1 MPSFCP
7 ACGSAFEPDARFC
20 MKCGKER
27 PEAERAAAGAT
38 AAGTATAPVM
48 PPSPPPPV
56 APPAPPG
63 RPPLPGAPPG
73 YAPYAPPSRG
83 ALFLRRAFTGDWAG
97 SAKAAAWP
105 AALLL
110 VLALVISL
118 PSPGDYE
125 ELGLTSWSDRFPAA
139 IGLLLQGLG
148 ATLEVETRSG
158 GGLLTMLVRG
168 SGSVSVWPLTITA
181 LWAGAVALGAK
192 RLRRTLPA
200 GSGGGA
206 EATLRI
212 ALICAGAVLLLGLY
226 GQPDLEIVS
235 VSTTPVLA
243 ALFSGALAGVV
254 GGAVLCR
261 DALAARLGAGAQLA
275 VRAWG
280 TALRALGL
288 SVALCGVIVFFVIA
302 SHPDETGDWAWAGSL
317 PFLINLGLMALG
329 LSWGAGVEG
338 SSTEHGRHTGETLGL
353 SEIGDLAGGWAQAG
367 AVAAG
372 VACAVI
378 LAVTVARRAA
388 DRTEQV
394 LSGVFFLATL
404 WLLSFVSGGAM
415 EMTTGTSFS
424 SRSQGT
430 DGSVATNAGELL
442 LFGLLWTAG
451 ALLLA
456 TALSHS
462 RGPGSMPRTG
472 PSAPP
477 APPAQ
482 PMPPL
487 PPMPTAGAQ
496 PMPPGGAQSAAPTA
510 QPAWPPASAAPAAGT
525 KSAAAAAPAAG
536 TKPTASAAPAAGAQA
551 AGAVAS
557 VADSAAR
564 AAGPGAAQ
572 TAAPGAGSAVAGQAA
587 ALPVP
592 AAGTQP
598 TGAAARAAG
607 PGASQPT
614 APVDGQPVPA
624 AGTKPTASAAPA
636 AGAQAGGA
644 VASVADSAAR
654 AAGPGAAQT
663 AAPGADSAVA
673 GQAAAQPAPAAA
685 APPAGTQPT
694 APAAGA
700 QAAGAAASAA
710 GSAASAASPAA
721 AQPAPPA
728 GAQSAAPSPTVEQPA
743 SPAGAQP
750 PSSAA
755 QPAAQPAPAGG
766 PAGAQPVAHSAV
778 HPSAP
783 AAQPAPFA
791 AHPAGPA
798 TAQHDVFAPAPSPH
812 SSFAHLTVPVPVP
825 AAPARSVR
833 RPLMWVAIGLAAF
846 LVGGAATA
854 GVMLLGNG
862 KNSGGGEEAKAPAS
876 QSQAPSGGPTGGDG
890 ASGAPSASASAR
902 PGSKPRPPKGE
913 PPKGY
918 QRMTSPEGFSLAVPE
933 SWRRENKG
941 TNQIDYAG
949 PTGPGH
955 IRVGIVPNAGA
966 SAYDHFQEMEK
977 SVGKQEGYQRVQM
990 TANTFMGRPGALW
1003 EWTWR
1008 EKNGEVMHALNQAY
1022 VDENGTEYA
1031 VMYSERERFYPDARK
1046 VFDTALQFWWVGPYG
1061 VS

>member
-48 PPSPPPPV
+48 PPSPPPPA

-73 YAPYAPPSRG
+73 YTPYAPPSRG

-97 SAKAAAWP
+97 SAKAAVWP
-105 AALLL
+105 TALLL

-378 LAVTVARRAA
+378 LAATVARRSA

-394 LSGVFFLATL
+394 LSGVFFLVTL

-451 ALLLA
+451 ALFLA
-456 TALSHS
+456 TVLTHP

-482 PMPPL
+482 PMPPV

-496 PMPPGGAQSAAPTA
+496 PMPPGGAQPAAPTA
-510 QPAWPPASAAPAAGT
+510 QPAWPPAAPTAAAAPAAGT
-525 KSAAAAAPAAG
+525 KSAAVAAPAAG

-551 AGAVAS
+551 GGAAAS

-564 AAGPGAAQ
+564 AASQAAAQQTAPGAGSAAAGQAAAPPVPAAGTQPTGAAPAAGPGAAQ

-587 ALPVP
+587 A
-592 AAGTQP
+592 
-598 TGAAARAAG
+598 
-607 PGASQPT
+607 
-614 APVDGQPVPA
+614 
-624 AGTKPTASAAPA
+624 
-636 AGAQAGGA
+636 
-644 VASVADSAAR
+644 
-654 AAGPGAAQT
+654 
-663 AAPGADSAVA
+663 
-673 GQAAAQPAPAAA
+673 QPAPAAA
-685 APPAGTQPT
+685 APPAGTRPT

-700 QAAGAAASAA
+700 RAAGAAASAA
-710 GSAASAASPAA
+710 DSAASAASPAA

-728 GAQSAAPSPTVEQPA
+728 GAQ
-743 SPAGAQP
+743 P

-755 QPAAQPAPAGG
+755 QPVAQPAPAGG

-783 AAQPAPFA
+783 AARPAPFA

-798 TAQHDVFAPAPSPH
+798 TAQHDVFASAPSPH

-854 GVMLLGNG
+854 GVMLLGDG

>member
-48 PPSPPPPV
+48 PPSPPPPA

-63 RPPLPGAPPG
+63 QPPLPGAPPG

-105 AALLL
+105 TALLL

-200 GSGGGA
+200 GSGGSGGGA

-254 GGAVLCR
+254 SGAVLCR
-261 DALAARLGAGAQLA
+261 DAVAARLGAGAQLA

-353 SEIGDLAGGWAQAG
+353 SEIGDLAGGWAQTG

-378 LAVTVARRAA
+378 LAVTVARRSA

-394 LSGVFFLATL
+394 LSGIFFLATL

-456 TALSHS
+456 TALTHP
-462 RGPGSMPRTG
+462 RGPASTPRTA

-482 PMPPL
+482 PVPPM

-496 PMPPGGAQSAAPTA
+496 PMPSGGAQSMPTGGAQPTAPTA
-510 QPAWPPASAAPAAGT
+510 QPAWPPAAPAA
-525 KSAAAAAPAAG
+525 A
-536 TKPTASAAPAAGAQA
+536 AAPAAGAQA
-551 AGAVAS
+551 A
-557 VADSAAR
+557 DSAA
-564 AAGPGAAQ
+564 
-572 TAAPGAGSAVAGQAA
+572 SAAGQAA
-587 ALPVP
+587 ARPVP
-592 AAGTQP
+592 P
-598 TGAAARAAG
+598 
-607 PGASQPT
+607 
-614 APVDGQPVPA
+614 
-624 AGTKPTASAAPA
+624 
-636 AGAQAGGA
+636 AGAQ
-644 VASVADSAAR
+644 SVAPSPTVKQPASPAGAQLSSA
-654 AAGPGAAQT
+654 
-663 AAPGADSAVA
+663 A
-673 GQAAAQPAPAAA
+673 GQAAAQPAP
-685 APPAGTQPT
+685 
-694 APAAGA
+694 
-700 QAAGAAASAA
+700 
-710 GSAASAASPAA
+710 
-721 AQPAPPA
+721 
-728 GAQSAAPSPTVEQPA
+728 
-743 SPAGAQP
+743 PAGAQP

-766 PAGAQPVAHSAV
+766 PAGAQTVAHSVA

-798 TAQHDVFAPAPSPH
+798 TAQYDAFAPAPSPH
-812 SSFAHLTVPVPVP
+812 SSFAHLTVPGPVP

-862 KNSGGGEEAKAPAS
+862 KNSGGGEDAKAPAS
-876 QSQAPSGGPTGGDG
+876 QSQAPSGGATGGDG
-890 ASGAPSASASAR
+890 ASGAPSAGPSPSASAR

-933 SWRRENKG
+933 SWQRENKG